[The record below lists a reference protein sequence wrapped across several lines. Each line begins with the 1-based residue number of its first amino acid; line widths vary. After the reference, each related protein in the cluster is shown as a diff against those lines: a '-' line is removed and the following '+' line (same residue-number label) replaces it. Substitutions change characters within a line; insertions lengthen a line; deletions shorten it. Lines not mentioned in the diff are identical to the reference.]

1 MPLLRSCLLASS
13 HGLKARRRRLLLLRF
28 SRESPS
34 KRMIVGCG
42 CTALGFASA
51 LLPSSSGLH
60 TKCSIILFLLFLR
73 ESLFKDGAP
82 ALLPTSCCLQSCS
95 GTRLVHIINWSV
107 LNILIQVKIIVA
119 FYVLYGLTKIGFVF
133 VLHD

>member
-1 MPLLRSCLLASS
+1 
-13 HGLKARRRRLLLLRF
+13 
-28 SRESPS
+28 
-34 KRMIVGCG
+34 MIVGCG

-73 ESLFKDGAP
+73 ESLFNALRIDGAP
-82 ALLPTSCCLQSCS
+82 ALLPTPCCLQSCS